1 MTRIYQNDQK
11 SIFFFKNRNFCQNS
25 KFSSQLEIFVKTR
38 NFCHGPKIVTNLK
51 QRFFIR
57 IFMKFN
63 LPNEEKIS
71 SIGLLYYFKPFN
83 NTHILP
89 KLGYLEGILNKVRNF
104 VRLSYYLRN

>member
-1 MTRIYQNDQK
+1 
-11 SIFFFKNRNFCQNS
+11 
-25 KFSSQLEIFVKTR
+25 
-38 NFCHGPKIVTNLK
+38 
-51 QRFFIR
+51 
-57 IFMKFN
+57 MKFN